1 MSIVELARTS
11 GKIPPS
17 LLQKVSD
24 DSKFE
29 AAVAA
34 IQDPNGTHTR
44 IDLLLWHRNPDRN
57 VLRALSFFDFAALVL
72 SSQAK
77 VSDFDSLMQ
86 VG

>member
-34 IQDPNGTHTR
+34 IQDPN
-44 IDLLLWHRNPDRN
+44 
-57 VLRALSFFDFAALVL
+57 ALVL
-72 SSQAK
+72 SSEAK